1 MITLEAEFDITID
14 DVNKDFLETICGC
27 FEKDEDY
34 WLEDGLLREMRAT
47 WYEYVR
53 PMHPRRDGQRKPY
66 WLRVRSNPMRRGYH

>member
-47 WYEYVR
+47 
-53 PMHPRRDGQRKPY
+53 
-66 WLRVRSNPMRRGYH
+66 